1 MAMLSICPEAYYLY
15 LVNNVVYIQMIAN
28 NDHIDPKILKEIR
41 LMFTKKIITLT
52 CDKGW
57 CEI

>member
-1 MAMLSICPEAYYLY
+1 MAMLSICPEAYSLY

-28 NDHIDPKILKEIR
+28 NDHIDPKILEAIR
-41 LMFTKKIITLT
+41 LMFKERIITIT